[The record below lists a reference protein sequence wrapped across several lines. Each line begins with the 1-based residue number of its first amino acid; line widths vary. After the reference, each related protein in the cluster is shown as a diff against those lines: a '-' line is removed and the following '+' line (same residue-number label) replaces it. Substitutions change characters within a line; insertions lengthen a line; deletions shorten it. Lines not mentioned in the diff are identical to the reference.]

1 MLTVLNIPAWVQAFS
16 FFLLKI
22 TRACSVPLVCPILC
36 DPGDCSPLG
45 SSVHR
50 ILQARIREWVAY
62 PSSRESSLPTDQSN
76 QGLLHCRRILYHLSW
91 QGSLK
96 IIVTVC
102 KLCLPTQAWV
112 LLIHSRDV
120 VWWFLVKCKSEC
132 VSPPCL
138 QDKAQT
144 WQHGIPSLTWSL
156 PKFPDPPLVTSTP
169 PLTIPCSPAMWRLTC
184 WVFCLFLKK
193 FSFTCWFYVFGSP
206 GARALSSWNAFPCCL
221 PGKLPFAYKMQPW
234 HLLPCQTPCRADWFL
249 FMSQLG
255 FVRFLLRPISPPI
268 GIFYSLHFPSRTLAP
283 QGQIHACSVLH
294 A

>member
-1 MLTVLNIPAWVQAFS
+1 M
-16 FFLLKI
+16 
-22 TRACSVPLVCPILC
+22 CPILC
-36 DPGDCSPLG
+36 DPGDCGPLG

-62 PSSRESSLPTDQSN
+62 PSSRESSRPRDQSN
-76 QGLLHCRRILYHLSW
+76 QGLLHCRWILYHLSW

-112 LLIHSRDV
+112 LLIHSHDV

-138 QDKAQT
+138 QDKAPT

-169 PLTIPCSPAMWRLTC
+169 LTIPCSPAIRR
-184 WVFCLFLKK
+184 
-193 FSFTCWFYVFGSP
+193 FTCWFFCLFKKKFFFYLLVLCLWVSTCQGSVFLEC
-206 GARALSSWNAFPCCL
+206 LSMCCL
-221 PGKLPFAYKMQPW
+221 PGKLPFA
-234 HLLPCQTPCRADWFL
+234 
-249 FMSQLG
+249 
-255 FVRFLLRPISPPI
+255 
-268 GIFYSLHFPSRTLAP
+268 
-283 QGQIHACSVLH
+283 
-294 A
+294 